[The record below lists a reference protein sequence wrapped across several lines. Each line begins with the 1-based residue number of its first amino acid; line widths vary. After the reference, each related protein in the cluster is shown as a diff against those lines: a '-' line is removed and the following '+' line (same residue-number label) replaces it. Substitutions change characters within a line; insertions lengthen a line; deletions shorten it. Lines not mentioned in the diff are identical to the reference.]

1 MMITT
6 ETTPEKAEAPVTP
19 AEEPAKAET
28 AAETA
33 EEAAAEKPAKKAR
46 KPIDPHAMLTV
57 STSPHIKS
65 PDTTR
70 SIMIDVLIALLPSFI
85 WGIYLFGFRTLTI
98 TLVSVLAAVGA
109 EAGYQKLTKKP
120 ITILD
125 FSAAVTGVLVA
136 FNMPASIPLW
146 IPFIGSVFAIV
157 VVKQL
162 YGGIGKNFMNPALAA
177 RAFLMLAWPSEMTQT
192 PAPFAKLSP
201 FAISIAPA
209 DIVATATPMQVLKTG
224 NLPDAGLFDLL
235 IGTKS
240 GCFGEV
246 SALLL
251 IAGGVFLLVR
261 HVISWHIPVS
271 YLLTVGVIAYIF
283 PQTTSLYR
291 WEFVACEL
299 ICGGVMLGA
308 IYMATDYATC
318 PVTAKGR
325 LLFGFGCGAIT
336 MFIRYFGGYNEGVT
350 FAILIMNTLVWYID
364 ILTKPRRFG
373 GVTNG
378 K

>member
-1 MMITT
+1 MILTT
-6 ETTPEKAEAPVTP
+6 ETAPEKTES
-19 AEEPAKAET
+19 
-28 AAETA
+28 AAEQVQSA
-33 EEAAAEKPAKKAR
+33 DNA
-46 KPIDPHAMLTV
+46 IDPHAMLTV
-57 STSPHIKS
+57 STSPHIKN

-70 SIMIDVLIALLPSFI
+70 TIMIDVLIALLPAFV
-85 WGIYLFGFRTLTI
+85 WGIYIFGFRVLTI
-98 TLVSVLAAVGA
+98 TLVSVIAAVLS
-109 EAGYQKLTKKP
+109 EALFQLILKKP
-120 ITILD
+120 VTIFD

-146 IPFIGSVFAIV
+146 IPFIGSVFAII

-177 RAFLMLAWPSEMTQT
+177 RAFLMLAWPSEMTVN
-192 PAPFAKLSP
+192 PAPFSKLNP
-201 FAISIAPA
+201 FAVSIKAA
-209 DIVATATPMQVLKTG
+209 DVVAAATPLQSLKAG
-224 NLPDAGLFDLL
+224 ELPDAGIFDLL

-240 GCFGEV
+240 GCFGEI

-251 IAGGVFLLVR
+251 LAGG
-261 HVISWHIPVS
+261 I
-271 YLLTVGVIAYIF
+271 YLLFRRVITWHVPVAYLVTVAAIAYIF

-291 WEFVACEL
+291 WDFVICEV

-308 IYMATDYATC
+308 IFMATDYATC
-318 PVTAKGR
+318 PVTAYGR

-364 ILTKPRRFG
+364 ILTKPKRFG
-373 GVTNG
+373 GVQKNG